1 MSDVE
6 PGRSTIVLI
15 EDAPDVLRLL
25 ARFIGR
31 LVPDAT
37 LITGSTGA
45 EALAHLGDQPLS
57 LGIVDYRLPGANGL
71 TIVETLKTTVP
82 TARIILI
89 TAAPTDALEQRAM
102 AAGVDVFLPKPFTF
116 AELEQVVRAV
126 LPAA

>member
-6 PGRSTIVLI
+6 PRRAAIVLI

-25 ARFIGR
+25 TRFIGR

-37 LITGSTGA
+37 LITGGTGA
-45 EALAHLGDQPLS
+45 EALAHLGDQPLT

-71 TIVETLKTTVP
+71 TIVEMLKTTIP

-89 TAAPTDALEQRAM
+89 TASPSDALEQRAV
-102 AAGVDVFLPKPFTF
+102 AAGIDAFLPKPFTF

-126 LPAA
+126 LPVG